1 MQQVQGLD
9 AAFVAM
15 ESNKA
20 PVHIGSLYIY
30 DPSTAPGQFVRF
42 KDIIA
47 FFRERL
53 QYSKTLRQKLVK
65 VPFGIDYPYWV
76 RDANFDLEYHVR
88 HVALPQPGDWRQ
100 LCILAARIFARPL
113 DLSRPPWEFT
123 VIEGLDNI
131 DGVPK
136 GAYAIVTKVHHVAID
151 GMSGIEMMKATHAV
165 RPDEAAPDTVDDW
178 RPEPNPSQIGLF
190 TRGILNSYLLPF
202 KQARAM
208 VNSAPGTARVVK
220 GLVKKEFDLEAVLNT
235 PETRFGG
242 VISPHRVFGARTLK
256 MKDIQAMRAL
266 ADGAKMNDIMLS
278 ITGGAMRR
286 YLEHHGELPDSSV
299 TAMAPISVRDQ
310 SEKTAMGNQ
319 VSAMYVPLGSHIEDA
334 AARIAYVRS
343 ETRKA
348 KAMTEAMGARQSA
361 EVAKLVPNAA
371 MTIGADIYQR
381 LKLANRMKT
390 MVNTIVTNVPG
401 PPVPLYNAGA
411 KLLGFHGMLCLV
423 DGVRLGHVVQTYL
436 DDVSLSFIACREAMP
451 DPALYNKCITQS
463 YEEHK
468 EALKRFEK
476 RAEADAKKAAAPKP
490 KPKSTSAKATKAKT
504 RTAKPA
510 GTKTQR
516 TSSKTNGKASP
527 SA

>member
-15 ESNKA
+15 ETNKA

-42 KDIIA
+42 KDIIK
-47 FFRERL
+47 FFSDRM

-123 VIEGLDNI
+123 IIEGLDNI
-131 DGVPK
+131 KGVPK
-136 GAYAIVTKVHHVAID
+136 GSYAMVTKVHHVAVD
-151 GMSGIEMMKATHAV
+151 GMSGMEMLKATHAMSA
-165 RPDEAAPDTVDDW
+165 DEAPPDTIDDW
-178 RPEPNPSQIGLF
+178 RPEPNPSQLGLF
-190 TRGILNSYLLPF
+190 TRGIMNSYLLPF

-220 GLVKKEFDLEAVLNT
+220 GLVKKEYDLDAVLNT
-235 PETRFGG
+235 PKTRFGG

-256 MKDIQAMRAL
+256 MADIQEMRAL

-278 ITGGAMRR
+278 ITGGAMRN
-286 YLEHHGELPDSSV
+286 YLEHHGELPDTSV

-319 VSAMYVPLGSHIEDA
+319 VSAMYVPLGSHIADA
-334 AARIAYVRS
+334 QARIAYVRG

-348 KAMTEAMGARQSA
+348 KAMTEDMGARQTA
-361 EVAKLVPNAA
+361 EVAKLMPNAA
-371 MTIGADIYQR
+371 MTLGADIYQR
-381 LKLANRMKT
+381 FKLANRLKT
-390 MVNTIVTNVPG
+390 MVNTVVTNVPG

-436 DDVSLSFIACREAMP
+436 DDVSLSFMACREAMP
-451 DPALYNKCITQS
+451 DPEVYNQCITRS

-468 EALKRFEK
+468 EALKNFKK
-476 RAEADAKKAAAPKP
+476 RAEVKKTEIKKPPAKRKTTKPTTSKANG
-490 KPKSTSAKATKAKT
+490 
-504 RTAKPA
+504 R
-510 GTKTQR
+510 
-516 TSSKTNGKASP
+516 SKQA
-527 SA
+527 

>member
-1 MQQVQGLD
+1 MEQVQGLD

-15 ESNKA
+15 ESSAA
-20 PVHIGSLYIY
+20 PVHIGSLYLY

-42 KDIIA
+42 KDIIE
-47 FFRERL
+47 FFRERM

-88 HVALPQPGDWRQ
+88 HVALPKPGDWRQ

-151 GMSGIEMMKATHAV
+151 GMSGIEMMKATHATS
-165 RPDEAAPDTVDDW
+165 PTEGSPETIDDW

-190 TRGILNSYLLPF
+190 ARGLMNSQLLPF

-208 VNSAPGTARVVK
+208 VNSAPGTARVVQ

-235 PETRFGG
+235 PKTRFGG

-256 MKDIQAMRAL
+256 MADIQAMRAL
-266 ADGAKMNDIMLS
+266 AEGAKMNDIMLS
-278 ITGGAMRR
+278 ITGGAMRH
-286 YLEHHGELPDSSV
+286 YLMHHGELPDSSV

-319 VSAMYVPLGSHIEDA
+319 VSAMYVPLGSHIADA
-334 AARIAYVRS
+334 SARVAYVRG

-348 KAMTEAMGARQSA
+348 KAMTEAMGARQTA
-361 EVAKLVPNAA
+361 EVAKLMPNVA
-371 MTIGADIYQR
+371 MTLGADLYQR
-381 LKLANRMKT
+381 LKLANRVKT
-390 MVNTIVTNVPG
+390 MVNTVVTNVPG
-401 PPVPLYNAGA
+401 PPIPLYNAGA

-451 DPALYNKCITQS
+451 DPEVYNQCLTRS
-463 YEEHK
+463 YEDHK
-468 EALKRFEK
+468 EALQKFAKRSEV
-476 RAEADAKKAAAPKP
+476 KKTTIKKP
-490 KPKSTSAKATKAKT
+490 PSKSKTAKT
-504 RTAKPA
+504 T
-510 GTKTQR
+510 
-516 TSSKTNGKASP
+516 TSKANGRSKQA
-527 SA
+527 